1 MPTQIPYTQKPLDIT
16 KPIDI
21 TTGQLG
27 VPIYYK
33 KDLTLGDT
41 SYNIDLNNYN
51 PNQLYNI
58 NKAYG
63 NAGNNYN
70 KYTEA
75 LQQAIDYK
83 TNMIP
88 KRNEYVSKLNDEIK
102 NQEEKY
108 KSDINAIDQRNI
120 PEINRIQNEID
131 VITKTWIPF
140 RASSSQTTSSN
151 SNKDAPI
158 IGYNNPSNGQFVS
171 IDYINSQLLKIENLK
186 HQYDNEKQ
194 ELTNKLNNNKRTIQA
209 NIYSINQGTVQQTND
224 VNADI
229 SKTTAVLPS
238 LGISDKIK
246 LDRERYLDA
255 LEQKTKQNQAY
266 GQSNPYLKA
275 LI

>member
-1 MPTQIPYTQKPLDIT
+1 MPDNPYQIPYTQ

-33 KDLTLGDT
+33 KDLSLDDT
-41 SYNIDLNNYN
+41 SYNVDLNDYD

-70 KYTEA
+70 KYTNA
-75 LQQAIDYK
+75 LEQATNYK
-83 TNMIP
+83 TNTLP
-88 KRNEYVSKLNDEIK
+88 LRNQYVEKLKSEIK
-102 NQEEKY
+102 SQEDKY
-108 KSDINAIDQRNI
+108 KSDIASIDARNTN
-120 PEINRIQNEID
+120 EINKIQNEINI
-131 VITKTWIPF
+131 ITKTWIPI
-140 RASSSQTTSSN
+140 RTSSSQTTSSN
-151 SNKDAPI
+151 SNKDAPL
-158 IGYNNPSNGQFVS
+158 IGYNNPSNGQFVG
-171 IDYINSQLLKIENLK
+171 IEYINSQLLKIENLK

-194 ELTNKLNNNKRTIQA
+194 ELTNKLNNNKRTIEA
-209 NIYSINQGTVQQTND
+209 NIYSINQGTAQQTND

-229 SKTTAVLPS
+229 NTATKVLPT
-238 LGISDKIK
+238 LGIADKIK

-255 LEQKTKQNQAY
+255 LEQKTKQNQTY
-266 GQSNPYLKA
+266 GQINPYLKA